1 MLSPLEQELTDYAK
15 SFHTG
20 DEGIDRN
27 LRLKLAHTFRVRNE
41 TGKLADAERFSPELK
56 ELALRAALLHDLSRF
71 EQFSRFRTF
80 NDADSFDHGDRSA
93 ELAVERHMIDDF
105 SEDGR
110 ADVLAAIRAHNKLTV
125 PEGLSPR
132 ARQLA
137 GAVRDA
143 DKLDIVPI
151 LLGYLEDPENESI
164 VFGLGK
170 KAELSPA
177 VREALLRGE
186 CPRHRDMR
194 TICDFIS
201 AKLMWAED
209 LNFGWSRREFLAR
222 GYLAAIMEF
231 LPDTPLIRQLH
242 ENALAALNRE

>member
-1 MLSPLEQELTDYAK
+1 MLSPLEQDLTDYAK

-20 DEGIDRN
+20 DEGVDRN

-41 TGKLADAERFSPELK
+41 AAALADAEHFSPEEKTLV
-56 ELALRAALLHDLSRF
+56 LRAALLHDLSRF
-71 EQFSRFRTF
+71 EQFTRFRTF
-80 NDADSFDHGDRSA
+80 NDIDSFDHGDRSA
-93 ELAVERHMIDDF
+93 ELAVQRNMIGDL
-105 SEDGR
+105 SEEER

-132 ARQLA
+132 ARRLA

-170 KAELSPA
+170 KPELSPA

-209 LNFGWSRREFLAR
+209 LNFGWSRREFLKR
-222 GYLAAIMEF
+222 GYLAAILEF

-242 ENALAALNRE
+242 ANALSALRRV